1 MVKVPQPVV
10 REKSP
15 GFVPVKVTLLKI
27 TVFPAPEVLVM
38 VTFCEGLDEPTV
50 KEEKVSAD
58 GAADTVIAAPTTTE
72 ASFDLALS

>member
-1 MVKVPQPVV
+1 
-10 REKSP
+10 
-15 GFVPVKVTLLKI
+15 
-27 TVFPAPEVLVM
+27 M
-38 VTFCEGLDEPTV
+38 VTFCEGLDVPIV